1 MPKFNTYVD
10 VYVDDFLYECSTREI
25 EELIDS
31 LVKDGWVKRI
41 TPKGVVP
48 NEQQPSLLDIEWQS
62 MVNKLSELRQN
73 ISLDDESLIKE
84 IISKY

>member
-48 NEQQPSLLDIEWQS
+48 TEQQPSLLDLEWQS
-62 MVNKLSELRQN
+62 MVSKLSELRQN